1 MNRRKYSAQY
11 KKKAIALSEEKN
23 NVAEAARELGIRP
36 GMIHRWKKEKAKYAH
51 NSFPGYGKPKMTDQE
66 REIAQLKKELRDA
79 QLETE
84 ILKKA
89 ISIFSKSDRKNINS

>member
-1 MNRRKYSAQY
+1 MSRRKYTVQY
-11 KKKAIALSEEKN
+11 KEKAIALSEEKG
-23 NVAEAARELGIRP
+23 NVAAAARELGIGSP
-36 GMIHRWKKEKAKYAH
+36 MIHRWKKEKEQYSH

-66 REIAQLKKELRDA
+66 REIDRLEKALKDA

-89 ISIFSKSDRKNINS
+89 ISIFSKSDRKGLGS

>member
-11 KKKAIALSEEKN
+11 KEKAISLSEEKN
-23 NVAEAARELGIRP
+23 NVAAAARELGIRP
-36 GMIHRWKKEKAKYAH
+36 SMIHRWKKEKERYAH

-66 REIAQLKKELRDA
+66 REITRLKKELKDA